1 MLIQLPN
8 AFGDAATNMAIDTAL
23 LASLPEQIAVFRHYG
38 WTYPAITFGYT
49 QSFNAVQATV
59 ANATELT
66 LCRRTTGGGIVD
78 HRNDWTYAYILQ
90 TALPA
95 AKIPATD
102 FYQRLH
108 RSLQRAL
115 QLQSIPSIL
124 APCPRQCD
132 SDQEQAKPG
141 HDQCFVRPAAND
153 VLQPD
158 GRKIAGAAMKRSRE
172 GLLVQGSID
181 RDSLPPEFNFARLNQ
196 DFLQELS
203 SAFEIP
209 IGHSDD
215 LRALFDGARIAT
227 ERTRFASSAWNR
239 KR

>member
-23 LASLPEQIAVFRHYG
+23 LATLPEQIAVFRHYG
-38 WTYPAITFGYT
+38 WTEPAVTFGYA
-49 QSFNAVQATV
+49 QSFDAVQAAV
-59 ANATELT
+59 ANAAQLT
-66 LCRRTTGGGIVD
+66 LCRRSTGGGIVD
-78 HRNDWTYAYILQ
+78 HRDDWTYACIIQ

-95 AKIPATD
+95 AHIPATL
-102 FYQRLH
+102 FYQGLH

-115 QLQSIPSIL
+115 AQQSIPSVL
-124 APCPRQCD
+124 APCPRHCD
-132 SDQEQAKPG
+132 SAPAQASQSP
-141 HDQCFVRPAAND
+141 DQCFVRPAADD
-153 VLQPD
+153 VLRAD
-158 GRKIAGAAMKRSRE
+158 GRKIAGAALKRSRA

-181 RDSLPPEFNFARLNQ
+181 RASLPPEFDFARLAQ
-196 DFLQELS
+196 DFLPEL
-203 SAFEIP
+203 AAACEIP
-209 IGHSDD
+209 IGHSED